1 MAAGDGGKM
10 TGVAQS
16 NPTLDGFNVPSV
28 LSADSGTTALAF
40 FGVTGVTAQPSG
52 ATQTTITATWVTLSG
67 GTGFG
72 FLTSDQIISVIAA
85 IQQIQTV
92 LKTLGLWKGSA

>member
-1 MAAGDGGKM
+1 MA
-10 TGVAQS
+10 TS
-16 NPTLDGFNVPSV
+16 NPGPAVTTGSTDIGLGSPITV
-28 LSADSGTTALAF
+28 GTSTTSLVAF
-40 FGVTGVTAQPSG
+40 YGLTPVVQPAA

-92 LKTLGLWKGSA
+92 MKTLGLWKGTA